1 MSIRI
6 LKLITILLPPILIG
20 GFEYI
25 RHEFLIDY
33 LSMEAGNFYIT
44 LLTLILSYLV
54 GTWMFSSFER
64 SNQEL
69 VQEQAK
75 RAVYV
80 ERERLA
86 GELHDNLAQTLFFLN
101 VKLKQGQID
110 EAREA
115 VSEID
120 NTLRQAIFNLRT
132 SPDNAISFNDRVL
145 QWLHDWEMLTAVEV
159 TKHIDIHTREF
170 NTSEET
176 QLFGIIQEAFTNIRK
191 HSKASKA
198 SITFHANA
206 DGWTLTI
213 SDNGIGIQQSPK
225 PNKQYGISLMRNRA
239 HELGAKWELTT
250 EAQGGT
256 RLHMYSEQKRLMS

>member
-1 MSIRI
+1 MSMRKF
-6 LKLITILLPPILIG
+6 KLITILLPPLLIG

-25 RHEFLIDY
+25 RHEFLLDY

-44 LLTLILSYLV
+44 VLTLILSYLY
-54 GTWMFSSFER
+54 GTWMFKSIER
-64 SNQEL
+64 SNREL

-75 RAVYV
+75 RAVYE

-132 SPDNAISFNDRVL
+132 SPDNASSFSDRIL

-159 TKHIDIHTREF
+159 SPNINIDKREF
-170 NTSEET
+170 STSEET
-176 QLFGIIQEAFTNIRK
+176 QLFGIVQEAFTNIRK

-198 SITFHANA
+198 SITFHANT
-206 DGWTLTI
+206 DSWTLTI
-213 SDNGIGIQQSPK
+213 VDNGIGIQQTPK
-225 PNKQYGISLMRNRA
+225 PNKQYGISLMQKRTQ
-239 HELGAKWELTT
+239 ELGA
-250 EAQGGT
+250 
-256 RLHMYSEQKRLMS
+256 

>member
-1 MSIRI
+1 MSIRMF
-6 LKLITILLPPILIG
+6 KLITILLPPILIG

-25 RHEFLIDY
+25 RHEFLLDY

-54 GTWMFSSFER
+54 GTWMFNSFER
-64 SNQEL
+64 SNREL

-132 SPDNAISFNDRVL
+132 SPDNAISFSDRVL

-159 TKHIDIHTREF
+159 STNIDIDAREF

-176 QLFGIIQEAFTNIRK
+176 QLFGIVQEAFTNIRK
-191 HSKASKA
+191 HSKATKA

-206 DGWTLTI
+206 DGWILTI
-213 SDNGIGIQQSPK
+213 VDNGIGIQQSPK
-225 PNKQYGISLMRNRA
+225 LNKQYGISLMRNRA
-239 HELGAKWELTT
+239 QELGAKWELTT

-256 RLHMYSEQKRLMS
+256 RLNMYFDQRRLPI

>member
-1 MSIRI
+1 MSIRMF
-6 LKLITILLPPILIG
+6 KVITILLPPLLIG

-25 RHEFLIDY
+25 RHELLLDY

-54 GTWMFSSFER
+54 GTLMFNSFER
-64 SNQEL
+64 SNQKL

-75 RAVYV
+75 HAVYE

-132 SPDNAISFNDRVL
+132 SPDNSISFSDRIV
-145 QWLHDWEMLTAVEV
+145 QWIHDWEMLTAVEIS
-159 TKHIDIHTREF
+159 TQMDIDAREF
-170 NTSEET
+170 DTSEET
-176 QLFGIIQEAFTNIRK
+176 QLFGVIQEAFTNIRK

-198 SITFHANA
+198 SITFHA
-206 DGWTLTI
+206 DTDDWTLTI
-213 SDNGIGIQQSPK
+213 VDNGIGIQQSPE

-239 HELGAKWELTT
+239 QELGAKWELTSEVDVGT
-250 EAQGGT
+250 RIYMHFSQGG
-256 RLHMYSEQKRLMS
+256 K